1 MGFLLAIIGIIAVV
15 AIAVTLFMMW
25 LVFWLWIGALLLLS
39 VAIAFFTHD
48 AYLSSALALVI
59 MLAGTAIY
67 SYRSK

>member
-15 AIAVTLFMMW
+15 AIAMTLFIMW

-67 SYRSK
+67 GYRSK